1 MKLVQLIANKALP
14 KHVDGDRAGAS
25 DSIQTVTPAAV
36 SMEEI
41 VQAYLVN
48 FQKRFYSYL
57 DRSDMDTR
65 WDEVWVAE
73 VALLEANHAEALSA
87 ATSDRTKRYLTRRK
101 ERILD
106 FVWCMCRDSPRHEC
120 REMRE
125 SIEAFARKEERIL
138 GLYVVSYIEC
148 IFPSSKAL

>member
-14 KHVDGDRAGAS
+14 KHVDGYSADANG
-25 DSIQTVTPAAV
+25 SIQTVAAAAA

-41 VQAYLVN
+41 VRTYLLN
-48 FQKRFYSYL
+48 FHKRFHDYL

-65 WDEVWVAE
+65 WDEVWVVEA
-73 VALLEANHAEALSA
+73 ALLEANHVAALTA
-87 ATSDRTKRYLTRRK
+87 ATTDRTKRYLTRRK

-125 SIEAFARKEERIL
+125 SIEAFSRNEERIL
-138 GLYVVSYIEC
+138 ELYVVSYIKC
-148 IFPSSKAL
+148 IHPSSQPI